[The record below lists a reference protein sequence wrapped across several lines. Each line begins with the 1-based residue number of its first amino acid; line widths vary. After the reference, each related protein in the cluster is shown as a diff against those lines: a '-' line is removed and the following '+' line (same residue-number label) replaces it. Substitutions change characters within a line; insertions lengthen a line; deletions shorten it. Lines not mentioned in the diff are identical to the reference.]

1 MHMSGSVVVALIA
14 AGIATPAL
22 AATGITPESTSVL
35 TLFAGFTMIGLTT
48 GGRRKRTSRVA
59 D

>member
-1 MHMSGSVVVALIA
+1 MSGPLVVALIA

-22 AATGITPESTSVL
+22 AATGIAPDSSSVL

-48 GGRRKRTSRVA
+48 SGRRKRTSRVA

>member
-1 MHMSGSVVVALIA
+1 MSGPLIVALVA
-14 AGIATPAL
+14 AGVATPAL
-22 AATGITPESTSVL
+22 AATGIAPDSTSVL
-35 TLFAGFTMIGLTT
+35 TLFAGATMIGFTT